1 MRHTENMTLIA
12 QPIQNL
18 ARQGWIIRIIGENY
32 LNTKLMIRKIIYMRE
47 PAVSGYF
54 VKIR

>member
-18 ARQGWIIRIIGENY
+18 ARQGCIIRIIGEND